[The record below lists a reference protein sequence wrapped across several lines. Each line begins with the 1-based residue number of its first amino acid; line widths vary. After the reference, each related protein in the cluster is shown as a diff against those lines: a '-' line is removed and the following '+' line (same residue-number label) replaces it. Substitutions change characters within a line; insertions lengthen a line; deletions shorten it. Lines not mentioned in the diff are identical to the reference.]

1 MKKNMFISVVVV
13 FCSTLF
19 LLSFLSS
26 GFYLL
31 DKFASGNT
39 IKATDVYSAFLSTD
53 HTFVRADKNFKKTD
67 IELGRQ
73 ENRDVITIAFAG
85 DMIMEG
91 SIEEAMNKHGAN
103 YPFLQVQ
110 DELQKVDYAIVN
122 LETAV
127 TKRGTV
133 YSKEYNFRTGPE
145 SLQGLIQAGFNMVS
159 LANNHTNDYGE
170 EGLLDTIDYLD
181 EVGLDYVGAG
191 KNSDQ
196 AYAAKFIE
204 IKDKQIAIL
213 GFSRVLPNVSWY
225 AGESKP
231 GIASGY
237 QLERMVQI
245 ISEVKADADYVF
257 VYMHWG
263 VERNQTPEPYQKN
276 DARAMIDAGAD
287 GIFGSH
293 AHVIQGLDFY
303 NGKPI
308 AYSLGNFLFP
318 DYVHGL
324 TAESSLLTVE
334 IAGDEI
340 RMKYTPYEI
349 IGNQVATLTAED
361 QHKRIQFLEK
371 ISFDIIRKGDIFK
384 SAN

>member
-1 MKKNMFISVVVV
+1 MFVFVVIV

-31 DKFASGNT
+31 DKFASENT
-39 IKATDVYSAFLSTD
+39 VQATGVYSAFVSKD
-53 HTFVRADKNFKKTD
+53 HAFIKTEKHFKRTD
-67 IELGRQ
+67 IELRRQ
-73 ENRDVITIAFAG
+73 EDPEVITIAFAG

-110 DELQKVDYAIVN
+110 DELQKADYAIVN

-127 TKRGTV
+127 TKRGTA
-133 YSKEYNFRTGPE
+133 YSKEYHFRTGPQ
-145 SLQGLIQAGFNMVS
+145 SLQGLKQAGFNMVS
-159 LANNHTNDYGE
+159 LANNHAKDYGE
-170 EGLLDTIDYLD
+170 EGLLDTFDYLD
-181 EVGLDYVGAG
+181 EAGLDYVGAG

-196 AYAAKFIE
+196 AYAAKFTE

-225 AGESKP
+225 AGPSKP

-245 ISEVKADADYVF
+245 ISEVKADADFVF

-263 VERNQTPEPYQKN
+263 VERNSTPEAYQKS

-303 NGKPI
+303 NEKPI

-318 DYVHGL
+318 DYVQGL
-324 TAESSLLTVE
+324 TAESCLLTVV
-334 IAGDEI
+334 IDGDEI
-340 RMKYTPYEI
+340 SMKYTPYEI
-349 IGNQVATLTAED
+349 TNNQVATLTAVD
-361 QHKRIQFLEK
+361 QYNRIQSLEK